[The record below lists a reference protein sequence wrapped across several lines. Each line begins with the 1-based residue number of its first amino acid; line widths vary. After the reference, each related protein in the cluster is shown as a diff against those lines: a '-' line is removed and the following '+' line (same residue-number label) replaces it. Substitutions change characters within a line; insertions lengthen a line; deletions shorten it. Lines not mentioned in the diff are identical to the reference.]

1 MKKENSVVNE
11 AAQFQVGHIRIE
23 KEEKEMRKTA
33 FDLEGVVTS
42 ISLRTETLDD
52 ISTNLKHLQGS
63 MDQAVFNGTENIS
76 FPEHHREVR
85 ILAELMYYTV
95 NELVKNH
102 AEAEELSKDLLSKV
116 KNQPTDVERSWEV
129 TENEK

>member
-1 MKKENSVVNE
+1 MTNEKFEVV
-11 AAQFQVGHIRIE
+11 QGQVDSIQNAKG
-23 KEEKEMRKTA
+23 EKEMKQTA
-33 FDLEGVVTS
+33 FDLEGVISS
-42 ISLRTETLDD
+42 ISLRVETLDD
-52 ISTNLKHLQGS
+52 ISTNLKHLQGA
-63 MDQAVFNGTENIS
+63 MDQAVFDGIEKFS

-116 KNQPTDVERSWEV
+116 KTQPTDVERSWEV
-129 TENEK
+129 AENEK